1 MVFGW
6 KRKGPQG
13 ERTQA
18 EAPREIGVGEIGAEL
33 DRLSAARRERLV
45 ADASGLV
52 AGIRAGLESM
62 LGMVSDLEGEDLTE
76 EDADRHIRAVVERGK
91 RQVISIIRKEAEAG
105 VPDVRGYG
113 DVLEANREAHRTIKI
128 VGDVLGRQTRVIH
141 IFAKKYATRLKSTL
155 SELNSKKDEL
165 ARAVRDHESFESSV
179 SAVRERVAAL
189 EGMRGRAQSSSGRL
203 GAIGGQLRDARK
215 AREAA
220 MSEIASLESSPEFAE
235 HARQKG
241 GLDAL
246 GAERAALDREIGA
259 SFARISRPLSKY
271 VYVTSLDKGKK
282 AVMRRMIDSPADA
295 LREAGADGVSEI
307 LVHVRKAVS
316 SGSVSVK
323 DTSKSEEQ
331 IDALMGGLAGFA
343 SRIASLESRRGEAL
357 ERLRSFDSSRI
368 DAARSSLER
377 AESDIAALESREREV
392 RADAEAAEAGIGP
405 ATREL
410 ESLLR
415 AATSVQYTVRLDG

>member
-13 ERTQA
+13 ERERQ
-18 EAPREIGVGEIGAEL
+18 EAPREIGVAEIGAEL

-52 AGIRAGLESM
+52 TEIRAGLESM
-62 LGMVSDLEGEDLTE
+62 LGMVSQLEGEDLTE

-105 VPDVRGYG
+105 VPDVRVYG

-155 SELNSKKDEL
+155 STLNSKKDEL

-203 GAIGGQLRDARK
+203 AAIGDQLRDARK

-220 MSEIASLESSPEFAE
+220 QSEIASIESSPEFAE

-241 GLDAL
+241 ELDAL

-271 VYVTSLDKGKK
+271 TYVTSLDKEKK

-295 LREAGADGVSEI
+295 LREAGAEGVSEI
-307 LVHVRKAVS
+307 LMHVRKAVS

-323 DTSKSEEQ
+323 DTAKSEEQ
-331 IDALMGGLAGFA
+331 IDALAGGLGGFA
-343 SRIASLESRRGEAL
+343 SRIGSLESRRAGML
-357 ERLRSFDSSRI
+357 ERLRSFDASRI
-368 DAARSSLER
+368 DSARSSLER
-377 AESDIAALESREREV
+377 AESDIAALESREGEV

-405 ATREL
+405 ALREL
-410 ESLLR
+410 ESRLR
-415 AATSVQYTVRLDG
+415 AATSVHYTVRLDG

>member
-13 ERTQA
+13 ERA
-18 EAPREIGVGEIGAEL
+18 REEAPREIGIGDIGAEL

-52 AGIRAGLESM
+52 AEIRAGLESM

-113 DVLEANREAHRTIKI
+113 DVIEANREAHRTIKI

-155 SELNSKKDEL
+155 STLNSKKDEL

-179 SAVRERVAAL
+179 SAVRERVASLEAL
-189 EGMRGRAQSSSGRL
+189 RGRSRSSSGRL
-203 GAIGGQLRDARK
+203 EAIGKQLRG
-215 AREAA
+215 AREAKKRA
-220 MSEIASLESSPEFAE
+220 QEEIAGLESTPEFAE
-235 HARQKG
+235 HARRKAE
-241 GLDAL
+241 LDAL
-246 GAERAALDREIGA
+246 GGERAALDREIAA

-295 LREAGADGVSEI
+295 LREDGAEGVTEI

-323 DTSKSEEQ
+323 DTAKSEEQ
-331 IDALMGGLAGFA
+331 IDALTEGLGSFA
-343 SRIASLESRRGEAL
+343 SRVASLESRRGEML
-357 ERLRSFDSSRI
+357 ERLRSFDTARI
-368 DAARSSLER
+368 DSARSSLER

-405 ATREL
+405 ALGEL
-410 ESLLR
+410 ESRLR

>member
-6 KRKGPQG
+6 KRKAAPEARGPAG
-13 ERTQA
+13 
-18 EAPREIGVGEIGAEL
+18 APREIAVGEIGAEL

-62 LGMVSDLEGEDLTE
+62 LEMVGELEREDLTE
-76 EDADRHIRAVVERGK
+76 EEADRHIRAVVDRGK
-91 RQVISIIRKEAEAG
+91 RQVIAIIRKEAGAG
-105 VPDVRGYG
+105 VPDVREYG
-113 DVLEANREAHRTIKI
+113 DVIEANREAHRTIKI
-128 VGDVLGRQTRVIH
+128 IGDVLGRQTRVIH

-179 SAVRERVAAL
+179 SEVRERVAAL
-189 EGMRGRAQSSSGRL
+189 DGMRERAQSSSGRL
-203 GAIGGQLRDARK
+203 EAIGAQLQR
-215 AREAA
+215 AREARGA
-220 MSEIASLESSPEFAE
+220 AQEEKARLESSAEFAE
-235 HARQKG
+235 HARRKG
-241 GLDAL
+241 ELDAL
-246 GAERAALDREIGA
+246 DGERAALDREIGS

-271 VYVTSLDKGKK
+271 VYVTSLEKEKK

-323 DTSKSEEQ
+323 DTAKSEEQ
-331 IDALMGGLAGFA
+331 IDALTAGLGGLA
-343 SRIASLESRRGEAL
+343 SRIASLESRRAEML
-357 ERLRSFDSSRI
+357 ERLRSFDSSGL
-368 DAARSSLER
+368 DSARSALER
-377 AESDIAALESREREV
+377 AESDISALESREREV

-405 ATREL
+405 AMREL
-410 ESLLR
+410 ESRLR
-415 AATSVQYTVRLDG
+415 AATSVQYTVRQDG

>member
-6 KRKGPQG
+6 KRGAARAGAEP
-13 ERTQA
+13 R
-18 EAPREIGVGEIGAEL
+18 EAPREIAVGEIGPEL
-33 DRLSAARRERLV
+33 DRLSEARRERLV

-52 AGIRAGLESM
+52 SDIRAGLASM
-62 LGMVSDLEGEDLTE
+62 LEMVTQLEREDLTE
-76 EDADRHIRAVVERGK
+76 EDTDRHIRAVVDRGK
-91 RQVISIIRKEAEAG
+91 RQVIAIIRKEASAG
-105 VPDVRGYG
+105 VPDVRAYG

-128 VGDVLGRQTRVIH
+128 IGDVLGRQTRVIH

-155 SELNSKKDEL
+155 SALNSKKDEL

-179 SAVRERVAAL
+179 SGVRERVAAL
-189 EGMRGRAQSSSGRL
+189 EGMRERARSSSGRL
-203 GAIGGQLRDARK
+203 GAIGGQLQAARK
-215 AREAA
+215 ARGAA
-220 MSEIASLESSPEFAE
+220 QEEIARLESTPEFAE

-241 GLDAL
+241 ELDAL
-246 GAERAALDREIGA
+246 GPERAALDREIAA

-295 LREAGADGVSEI
+295 LREAGAEGVLEI

-323 DTSKSEEQ
+323 DTAKSEEQ
-331 IDALMGGLAGFA
+331 IDSLSEGLGAFA
-343 SRIASLESRRGEAL
+343 SRIASLESRRGEML
-357 ERLRSFDSSRI
+357 ERLRSYDQSRLDSSRS
-368 DAARSSLER
+368 ALER

-410 ESLLR
+410 ESRLR
-415 AATSVQYTVRLDG
+415 AATSVLYTVRHGG